1 MKKASVSRRAKWSLI
16 SVIAMAAIYSIN
28 AFLILPLV
36 RMLASDIMYSGS
48 FLLIVLEYF
57 AEIIEVCAVSICY
70 AFLLATLYSEGK
82 TRRIFVSFGLL
93 TAYKNIATTAM
104 IWIEAGKAGELW
116 IWELVDDLY
125 FTALEL
131 VLLLI
136 IFQITKR
143 IIGVYTDKREV
154 AQRVFKKTGEMP
166 ELEVVYP
173 FVRIYDRANCLLKSA
188 AVCALVTVIAK
199 ALGEVANDV
208 LYIASS
214 GFPREGITWVYM
226 IVNYV
231 SKALFGVLVYIT
243 VCVSLNVMLKDEK

>member
-1 MKKASVSRRAKWSLI
+1 
-16 SVIAMAAIYSIN
+16 MAAIYSIN

-57 AEIIEVCAVSICY
+57 AEIIEVCAVSVCY
-70 AFLLATLYSEGK
+70 AFMLATLYDGGK
-82 TRRIFVSFGLL
+82 TGKIFAIFAGL
-93 TAYKNIATTAM
+93 TAYKNLATTAM
-104 IWIEAGKAGELW
+104 MWIELGKVPELW
-116 IWELVDDLY
+116 VWDIVDDIY

-154 AQRVFKKTGEMP
+154 AQRVLKKTGEMP

-188 AVCALVTVIAK
+188 GVCAIVTFIAK

-214 GFPREGITWVYM
+214 GFPKEGITWVYM

-243 VCVSLNVMLKDEK
+243 VCVSLNVMLKTKNNI